1 MLSHN
6 RFLGKLQYDTAK
18 GTFLEMILRMVLPA
32 KTAQLKSRRNNTLD
46 MNSVVPETKNQNDS
60 LYLVLLNFQTK

>member
-6 RFLGKLQYDTAK
+6 RFSGKLQHDTAE

-32 KTAQLKSRRNNTLD
+32 KTMQVKSRSNNTLD